1 MTNRIQAVITVYV
14 EVKRVSVMLVMR
26 WIKVVNCACHY
37 VIQDVESE
45 LPKKFFSF
53 IAKMWC
59 MLFVWKIRGN
69 CTAPNTCSCNRGYE
83 LNANGACVPK
93 CTNGCEYGECV
104 APEKCDCRPGFVLQ
118 NLICSPV
125 CPKWAI
131 KKKIYWKKKLIY
143 AFLLETL
150 EVVWMVYVQHRIN
163 VHVVKDGL
171 LTKAARDAKQ
181 DVINL
186 VWMVIAHFFK

>member
-131 KKKIYWKKKLIY
+131 KKKFIEKKKIIEKKNWFML
-143 AFLLETL
+143 FCLK
-150 EVVWMVYVQHRIN
+150 H
-163 VHVVKDGL
+163 
-171 LTKAARDAKQ
+171 
-181 DVINL
+181 
-186 VWMVIAHFFK
+186 

>member
-1 MTNRIQAVITVYV
+1 
-14 EVKRVSVMLVMR
+14 MLVMR

-59 MLFVWKIRGN
+59 MFFVWKIRGN

-131 KKKIYWKKKLIY
+131 EKYFFYWKKNLIY
-143 AFLLETL
+143 AFLLDTL
-150 EVVWMVYVQHRIN
+150 EAVWMVYVQHRIN

-186 VWMVIAHFFK
+186 VWMVIAHIFK